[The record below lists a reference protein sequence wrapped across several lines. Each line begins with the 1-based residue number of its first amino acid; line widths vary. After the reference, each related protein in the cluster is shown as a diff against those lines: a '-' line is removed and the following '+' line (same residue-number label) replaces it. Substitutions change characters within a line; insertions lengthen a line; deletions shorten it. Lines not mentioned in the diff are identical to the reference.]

1 MANTTINWRE
11 MDWIKKVSSL
21 PLHSLLLIP
30 HPFLLIIIALLS
42 ANADDNGNTVGR
54 FVVPVMVVAK
64 VMAAM
69 AKVMAVA
76 PEVLVVAARLQ
87 QGLQRLG
94 LWLWRRPPPPPPR
107 PSPE

>member
-1 MANTTINWRE
+1 
-11 MDWIKKVSSL
+11 
-21 PLHSLLLIP
+21 
-30 HPFLLIIIALLS
+30 
-42 ANADDNGNTVGR
+42 
-54 FVVPVMVVAK
+54 MVVAK

-94 LWLWRRPPPPPPR
+94 LWLWQRPERRSRYWLLQPVIAKVASLATTRRRKEPNLGLA
-107 PSPE
+107 